1 MGDALHVVLPVI
13 IGADAAYGREPPRL
27 EEGDMSNLLP
37 TSREQPSWE
46 SLSGAWQTLSQSCPA
61 CTTNTSGYDFR
72 KGQGTTIP
80 IIFLTQLGDPV
91 DLMTSP
97 GGNATGL
104 RLLGDT
110 ALVDTQFWLLS
121 KVVPRV
127 SRIGLLQNPLNPN
140 FAATLQSALKAAEMN
155 GLVVAVPVEA
165 CDRREIET
173 AFRTLIRERVQAVKV
188 SASGRFF
195 LERALIAAVALEHR
209 LPTCFLYREHVEA
222 GGLMS
227 YGESLSDLYRRA
239 ATVADKLFKGAKPGD
254 LPLDYPRRLHMTINR
269 KTAVALG
276 LTIPS
281 QTYMLVDEMIE

>member
-1 MGDALHVVLPVI
+1 
-13 IGADAAYGREPPRL
+13 
-27 EEGDMSNLLP
+27 
-37 TSREQPSWE
+37 
-46 SLSGAWQTLSQSCPA
+46 
-61 CTTNTSGYDFR
+61 
-72 KGQGTTIP
+72 
-80 IIFLTQLGDPV
+80 
-91 DLMTSP
+91 MTSP

-140 FAATLQSALKAAEMN
+140 FAATLQSALKAAEI
-155 GLVVAVPVEA
+155 EA